1 VKKMAA
7 SGQLATPKKMVVELE
22 VEQRRKDITTP
33 TEISRTIVVPLDGT
47 KKAESVLLHVEALA
61 KQEGA
66 ELVDIVLV
74 RVCQTPVI
82 SADYP
87 EAAMP
92 LSWEKHVENEITKHR
107 RIGERYLAEIER
119 RLKDAGLRVR
129 SEVLLGNPA
138 EEIIK
143 YVNGNP
149 CNLVAMATHRRS
161 RFIRWLY
168 GSVAEKILR
177 RAQSPIYLVS
187 V

>member
-1 VKKMAA
+1 MAA
-7 SGQLATPKKMVVELE
+7 SGQLATPKKTVVELAAG
-22 VEQRRKDITTP
+22 QRRKDITTP
-33 TEISRTIVVPLDGT
+33 AEISRTIVVPLDGT
-47 KKAESVLLHVEALA
+47 KKAESVLPHVEALA
-61 KQEGA
+61 KQEGVD
-66 ELVDIVLV
+66 LVEVVLV
-74 RVCQTPVI
+74 RVCQTPVV

-92 LSWEKHVENEITKHR
+92 LSWEKHVENEIARHR
-107 RIGERYLAEIER
+107 RTGERYLVEIEK

-138 EEIIK
+138 EEIVK

-168 GSVAEKILR
+168 GSVADKILR

-187 V
+187 A

>member
-1 VKKMAA
+1 MAA
-7 SGQLATPKKMVVELE
+7 SGQLATPKKTVVELE
-22 VEQRRKDITTP
+22 AEQRRKDITTP
-33 TEISRTIVVPLDGT
+33 AEISRTIVVPLDGT
-47 KKAESVLLHVEALA
+47 KKGESVLPHVEALA

-66 ELVDIVLV
+66 ELVEVVLV
-74 RVCQTPVI
+74 RVCETPVV

-92 LSWEKHVENEITKHR
+92 LSWGKHVENEIARHR
-107 RIGERYLAEIER
+107 RTGERYLVEIEK

-138 EEIIK
+138 EEIVK
-143 YVNGNP
+143 YVNRNP

-168 GSVAEKILR
+168 GSVADKILR

-187 V
+187 A